1 MEERTERMNKV
12 VCREEWCEI
21 LSSGY
26 GMNIV
31 PMSSQWLRLLAQY
44 RKKLGLLAFK
54 HGLEVQLFLRM
65 VNGCW

>member
-1 MEERTERMNKV
+1 MEERTERMHDI
-12 VCREEWCEI
+12 VCQDEWCEI

-44 RKKLGLLAFK
+44 RNKIRPFSI
-54 HGLEVQLFLRM
+54 
-65 VNGCW
+65 